1 MCCQASGG
9 LQSCK
14 ETSVGCREGFLWQF
28 WGFRVPFVEACS
40 TGSAPGQQLLGYNSV
55 WDCLLPGF
63 SAGVGVGV
71 GQVGDGIP
79 RGPPLRAAEMVS
91 VVTARMLLAGGG

>member
-63 SAGVGVGV
+63 SAGVGVG
-71 GQVGDGIP
+71 GGG
-79 RGPPLRAAEMVS
+79 RWAMVS
-91 VVTARMLLAGGG
+91 PGGLH